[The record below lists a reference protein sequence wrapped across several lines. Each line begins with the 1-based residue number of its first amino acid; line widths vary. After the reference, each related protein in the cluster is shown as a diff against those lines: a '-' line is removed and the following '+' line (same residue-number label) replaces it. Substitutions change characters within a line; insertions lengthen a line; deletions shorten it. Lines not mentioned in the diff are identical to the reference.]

1 MFLDFGVFKILSTG
15 CNWWRIFGH
24 HTGHD
29 NPRYILILRDSRHA
43 QPRVLKLPGN
53 HWLRIIILL
62 SIGNHGQEIIIIIGS
77 HYSIIIGW
85 FFSVIRQF
93 VWAIVG
99 SCYFCCSKMTGCSN
113 PRISPKLHTTLLP
126 WSYPNIRTTLP
137 TPESLHPTSNF
148 IQFHPFFPFATALR
162 SDVTWRLARLSRTDL
177 PGVRQIS
184 VAKVSEAALASW
196 LCFESEE
203 EMENWNMGIASP
215 RIPFIYIYFI
225 YSNSYGTIVVFHIFK
240 QLLLFIYWYF

>member
-1 MFLDFGVFKILSTG
+1 
-15 CNWWRIFGH
+15 
-24 HTGHD
+24 
-29 NPRYILILRDSRHA
+29 
-43 QPRVLKLPGN
+43 
-53 HWLRIIILL
+53 
-62 SIGNHGQEIIIIIGS
+62 
-77 HYSIIIGW
+77 
-85 FFSVIRQF
+85 
-93 VWAIVG
+93 
-99 SCYFCCSKMTGCSN
+99 MTGCSN
-113 PRISPKLHTTLLP
+113 PRISPKLHTTPLP

-215 RIPFIYIYFI
+215 RIPFIYI
-225 YSNSYGTIVVFHIFK
+225 FHIFQ
-240 QLLLFIYWYF
+240 QLWNNCSIPYIQTVIVIHILVLLEPPIMLDNCGVESTITGVYWE